1 MKISQTGIDLI
12 KSFEGCYLKAY
23 KCPAG
28 VWTIGYGHTGGV
40 KEGQT
45 INHAQAVVMLQTDL
59 TSYEMAVNTN
69 VKVAIN
75 QNQFDALVSFAFN
88 CGNNALRTS
97 VLLKLLNQG
106 DYIAAANQFDLWV
119 NGGGKR
125 LSGLV
130 RRRAAEKAL
139 FLENVSVTP
148 QEDKDLSNG
157 VSKIIKSG
165 IVIEFNKW
173 KRKDLMKLE
182 NVPYLVCKLAG
193 IECKVLTV
201 EKYKEAVNKLIQNG
215 YISNSTM
222 WIDKTYNLENVRSLL
237 LKYSHKIS

>member
-119 NGGGKR
+119 NGGGKK
-125 LSGLV
+125 LPGLV

-139 FLENVSVTP
+139 FLKPVSVIV
-148 QEDKDLSNG
+148 EDKELSKA
-157 VSKIIKSG
+157 VSNIIKSG
-165 IVIEFNKW
+165 VDIGFNKW
-173 KRKDLMKLE
+173 KRKDLIKL
-182 NVPYLVCKLAG
+182 NDVPYLVCKLAG
-193 IECKVLTV
+193 VECKVLTV